1 MAASG
6 KATPVKLSDIKIACK
21 QCALRELCLPL
32 GLNESDMTE
41 LDNMLK
47 RRRTLKKRDYL
58 YRIGEPLQALYAVK
72 AGSLKTVGL
81 MEDGRVQVVGF
92 HLPSELLG
100 LDAISSDQYTCD
112 AVALE
117 DTELCEIP
125 YDALEQT
132 AREIPGLQRQLLR
145 IMSKAIVQEENQLML
160 LGKMTAE
167 ERLSAYLLSLSQR
180 QQRLDLPE
188 DLIRL
193 SMSRQD
199 IADYLGLAL
208 ETVSRLFSRFQ
219 EEGLIEVSGRQV
231 KLRDTARMREMLGQC
246 ESHSKTGKAG
256 KNCAK

>member
-1 MAASG
+1 MPASG
-6 KATPVKLSDIKIACK
+6 KAATVNLANIKIACK

-32 GLNESDMTE
+32 GLDESDMKE

-58 YRIGEPLQALYAVK
+58 YRIGDPLHALYAVK

-100 LDAISSDQYTCD
+100 LDAIGSDKYICD

-117 DTELCEIP
+117 ETELCEIP
-125 YDALEQT
+125 YQALEET

-145 IMSKAIVQEENQLML
+145 IMSRAIVQEEHQLML

-167 ERLSAYLLSLSQR
+167 ERLAVYLLNLSKR
-180 QQRLDLPE
+180 QERLDLPA
-188 DLIRL
+188 DTIRL

-219 EEGLIEVSGRQV
+219 DDGLISVSGRQIELTDML
-231 KLRDTARMREMLGQC
+231 KMRQILGQC
-246 ESHSKTGKAG
+246 ESIKAG
-256 KNCAK
+256 KKCAE

>member
-1 MAASG
+1 MPASG
-6 KATPVKLSDIKIACK
+6 KAETVSLAKIKIACK

-32 GLNESDMTE
+32 GLDESDMKE

-58 YRIGEPLQALYAVK
+58 YRIGDSLHALYAVK

-100 LDAISSDQYTCD
+100 LDAISSDKYTCD

-117 DTELCEIP
+117 ETELCEIP
-125 YDALEQT
+125 YQALEET

-145 IMSKAIVQEENQLML
+145 IMSRAIVQEEHQLML

-167 ERLSAYLLSLSQR
+167 ERLAVYLLNLSKR
-180 QQRLDLPE
+180 QERLDLPA
-188 DLIRL
+188 DTIRL

-219 EEGLIEVSGRQV
+219 DDGLISVSGRQIELTDML
-231 KLRDTARMREMLGQC
+231 KMRQILGQC
-246 ESHSKTGKAG
+246 ESIKTGK
-256 KNCAK
+256 KCAE